1 MEKRYVVPVDGKEII
16 IETGRLAKQAG
27 GSVVVRMGD
36 SVVLVTACVSEKPR
50 EGVDF
55 LPLVVD
61 YQEKTFAAGRI
72 PGGFFKRE
80 GRPSE
85 HEILVSRLIDRPI
98 RPLFPDNFF
107 YDTQIIATVLS
118 MDYDNPPEAL
128 AIVGASC
135 ALTLS
140 EAPFQGPIAAVRV
153 SRKDGK
159 FVVNPPISV
168 IEESDLDIIVAGSRG
183 GVTMV
188 EGEAAEVPEEEVL
201 DAILYGWE
209 ALQPLIDVQEQMLHE
224 IGKKTVDFDIPTL
237 DDETREK
244 IDSMARAKLEEA
256 FLIPDKL
263 ARRERVAEIWEEVRD
278 SFSEEEI
285 LEKGV
290 VIASAFKELEKEV
303 VRKRILEQGLR
314 IDGRRPE
321 DIRPIWCEAGVLPR
335 THGSAIFTRG
345 ETQVLVTTT
354 LGTAEDEQIIDD
366 FSGETSKRF
375 MLHYNFPPYS
385 VGEVRMLRAPARREI
400 GHGALAERAV
410 ERLLPPEE
418 EFPYTIRVVSEVL
431 ESNGSSSMAT
441 VCGASLSLMDAGV
454 PLKAAVGGIA
464 MGLIIEG
471 DRAVILSDILGD
483 EDHLGDMDFKVAG
496 TRKGVTAIQMDIKV
510 ERVQREVLQRALVQA
525 REGRLHILDKMD
537 EVLDKPRP
545 ELSPYAPRFEVVEV
559 KPEKIRDIIGPGGK
573 TIRGII
579 EKTGV
584 KIDIEEN
591 GIVRIYSPDKNAVEE
606 AVKIVKELTREAE
619 LGRSYVGKVKR
630 ITDFGAFVEIFPGT
644 EGLLH
649 ISQISHQRIRSVSD
663 ILKEGDEVLV
673 KVIEIDSDGKIRLS
687 RKELIKD
694 DRPPERPRHHS
705 RRPAPRGKPTPRK

>member
-1 MEKRYVVPVDGKEII
+1 MEKKYTVNVGGKEIH
-16 IETGRLAKQAG
+16 IETGKLARQAG
-27 GSVVVRMGD
+27 GSVIVKMGE
-36 SVVLVTACVSEKPR
+36 SVVLVTACVSDKPR

-80 GRPSE
+80 GKPSE
-85 HEILVSRLIDRPI
+85 HEVLVSRLIDRPI

-118 MDYDNPPEAL
+118 MDYDNPPDTL
-128 AIVGASC
+128 AIVGASA
-135 ALTLS
+135 ALSLS
-140 EAPFQGPIAAVRV
+140 EAPFEGPIAAVRV
-153 SRKDGK
+153 SRKNGE
-159 FVVNPPISV
+159 FVINPSIDDS
-168 IEESDLDIIVAGSRG
+168 EQSDLDIIVAGSEHG
-183 GVTMV
+183 ITMV
-188 EGEAAEVPEEEVL
+188 EGEASEVPEEVLL
-201 DAILYGWE
+201 DAIFHGWE
-209 ALQPLIDVQEQMLHE
+209 RLQPLIHVQHKMVEE
-224 IGKKTVDFDIPTL
+224 IGKRAADFDIPSI
-237 DDETREK
+237 DGETRKK
-244 IDSMARAKLEEA
+244 IEDMAKERLKEA

-263 ARRERVAEIWEEVRD
+263 KRRETVAEIWEKVRD
-278 SFSEEEI
+278 SFTEEEI

-290 VIASAFKELEKEV
+290 VIASAFKDLEKEV
-303 VRKRILEQGLR
+303 VRRRILDEGLR
-314 IDGRRPE
+314 IDGRKPE
-321 DIRPIWCEAGVLPR
+321 DIRPVWCEAGVLPR

-375 MLHYNFPPYS
+375 MLHYNFPPFS

-400 GHGALAERAV
+400 GHGALAERAISKV
-410 ERLLPPEE
+410 LPPEE

-454 PLKAAVGGIA
+454 PVKAAVGGIA

-510 ERVQREVLQRALVQA
+510 ERVDRAVLEKALVQA
-525 REGRLHILDKMD
+525 REGRMYILDRMD
-537 EVLDKPRP
+537 EVLEKPRP
-545 ELSPYAPRFEVVEV
+545 ELSKYAPRFEIIEV
-559 KPEKIRDIIGPGGK
+559 KPEKIKDIIGPGGK

-579 EKTGV
+579 DKTGV

-591 GIVRIYSPDKNAVEE
+591 GVVRIYSPNKESVDE
-606 AVKIVKELTREAE
+606 ALNIIRELTKEAE

-649 ISQISHQRIRSVSD
+649 ISQISHRRIRAVSD

-673 KVIEIDSDGKIRLS
+673 KVIEIDGDGKIRLS

-694 DRPPERPRHHS
+694 DEPRERHRPPDRKPN
-705 RRPAPRGKPTPRK
+705 PRGKPSPRK